1 MKIEYVAILGTF
13 LLFWNRVKRIYN
25 ELAKIAEPVIKEVEK
40 RSQDGKINQE
50 DRKQIV
56 MIAINEAE
64 KEGKIKLNFITRRIL
79 SIIVD
84 KIAAKLPDFN
94 ISKGVIEIVDKAQN
108 NVVVK

>member
-1 MKIEYVAILGTF
+1 MKLEYAATLGAIL
-13 LLFWNRVKRIYN
+13 LIWNRIKKIYN
-25 ELAKIAEPVIKEVEK
+25 DLAKIAEPVIREVEK

-56 MIAINEAE
+56 MVGINEAE